1 MTQISRK
8 LFNKSPFARSDTGSL
23 PRAGGL
29 ESEATRPGSSL
40 SSKVAYMCVF
50 QMIFRKRSRSLGDR
64 VRRHRCGSSSQIMIA
79 L

>member
-8 LFNKSPFARSDTGSL
+8 LFNKSPFARSDTESL
-23 PRAGGL
+23 PRARGP
-29 ESEATRPGSSL
+29 ESEATRPGRSL

-50 QMIFRKRSRSLGDR
+50 QMIFRKPSRSLQDR